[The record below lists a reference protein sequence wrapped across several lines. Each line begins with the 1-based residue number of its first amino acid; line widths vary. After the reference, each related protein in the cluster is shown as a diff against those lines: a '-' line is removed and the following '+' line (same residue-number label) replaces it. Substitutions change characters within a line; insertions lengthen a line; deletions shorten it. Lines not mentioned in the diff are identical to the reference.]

1 MKTIIF
7 SSLLG
12 LSLLAGFATA
22 QTIYRSVDDETG
34 KISYSDRPE
43 FADEAMELK
52 LKHTSS
58 AEVTKRVTANQE
70 QYAAASEDRKSAA
83 EEQAMLTEEAG
94 KVAADRRANCE
105 QAKDQQEQYSTARRL
120 YRDLPNGE
128 RDYLNDKELTQARV
142 DARRQVDEWCG
153 G

>member
-1 MKTIIF
+1 MKTIII

-12 LSLLAGFATA
+12 LSLLAGLATA

-34 KISYSDRPE
+34 KVSYSDRPDY
-43 FADEAMELK
+43 ADEAMELR
-52 LKHTSS
+52 LKHTNS

-70 QYAAASEDRKSAA
+70 QYAAAAEDRKSAT
-83 EEQAMLTEEAG
+83 EEQAMRKEEAA
-94 KVAADRRANCE
+94 KVAADRQAGCE
-105 QAKDQQEQYSTARRL
+105 KAKKQQEQYSTARRL

-142 DARRQVDEWCG
+142 DARRQVNEWCG

>member
-1 MKTIIF
+1 MKTIII

-12 LSLLAGFATA
+12 LSLLAGLATA

-34 KISYSDRPE
+34 KVSYSDRPE
-43 FADEAMELK
+43 FADEAIELK
-52 LKHTSS
+52 LQHTSS
-58 AEVTKRVTANQE
+58 AEVTERVAANQE
-70 QYAAASEDRKSAA
+70 QYAAASEDRKSAT
-83 EEQAMLTEEAG
+83 EEKAMLKEEAG
-94 KVAADRRANCE
+94 KVAADRQANCE
-105 QAKDQQEQYSTARRL
+105 QAKAQEERYSTARRL
-120 YRDLPNGE
+120 YRDLPGGE

>member
-7 SSLLG
+7 SSPLG

-22 QTIYRSVDDETG
+22 QTIYRSVDDEMG
-34 KISYSDRPE
+34 KISYSDRPK

-70 QYAAASEDRKSAA
+70 AIRRRVRGSQIGSGG
-83 EEQAMLTEEAG
+83 AG
-94 KVAADRRANCE
+94 DANRGSRE
-105 QAKDQQEQYSTARRL
+105 SSR
-120 YRDLPNGE
+120 
-128 RDYLNDKELTQARV
+128 
-142 DARRQVDEWCG
+142 
-153 G
+153 

>member
-34 KISYSDRPE
+34 KISYSDRPK

-52 LKHTSS
+52 FKTH
-58 AEVTKRVTANQE
+58 K
-70 QYAAASEDRKSAA
+70 
-83 EEQAMLTEEAG
+83 
-94 KVAADRRANCE
+94 
-105 QAKDQQEQYSTARRL
+105 
-120 YRDLPNGE
+120 
-128 RDYLNDKELTQARV
+128 
-142 DARRQVDEWCG
+142 
-153 G
+153 